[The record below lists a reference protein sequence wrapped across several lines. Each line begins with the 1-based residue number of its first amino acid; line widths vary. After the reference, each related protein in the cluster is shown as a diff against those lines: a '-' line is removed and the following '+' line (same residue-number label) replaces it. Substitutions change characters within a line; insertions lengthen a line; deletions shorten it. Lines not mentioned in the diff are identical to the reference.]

1 MGSERMLLAVS
12 CDNLKFIL
20 RIAAYLLKVIQWVIP
35 ILLILLITFDFL
47 KAVIGGDEK
56 KSKEALTK
64 VGKRLLYAVI
74 LFLIPMLVKMIFREV
89 GKVNSSGFGGEVSP
103 TSWVDCF
110 NQVLKEV

>member
-1 MGSERMLLAVS
+1 MILAVS

-35 ILLILLITFDFL
+35 ILLILLITFDFF
-47 KAVIGGDEK
+47 KAIIGGDEK